1 MCVFSPRLF
10 LIHNCYLK
18 VVDIFWL
25 YSILI
30 LMIKWVKL
38 NTFHV
43 IYGHFF
49 LFTIR
54 ICDYLNVHLGF
65 FLVGCFFFCFFLK
78 QHIQR
83 SACSLIMFSSVSPYR
98 IIFIICDQLLYISVI
113 MVKNGTCLFPRAF
126 VIVRSVVEMAGR
138 AYVWCT

>member
-1 MCVFSPRLF
+1 MWFFPPLF

-65 FLVGCFFFCFFLK
+65 FWLLFFFLK

-113 MVKNGTCLFPRAF
+113 MVKNGTCLFLRAF